1 MRNWLGISRL
11 FLKRNSS
18 TILTCVGTVGVV
30 TTSVM
35 AVKATPKA
43 MKLLQKAKN
52 EKGEELTKFEKVTV
66 AGPAYIPA
74 TVMGVSTIACIVGAN
89 SLNKHQQASMASAY
103 ALLNTSYKE
112 YKAKVADIH
121 GEEKEEEIRNE
132 IAKDHY
138 DGQGVTNSKNV
149 LFYDEFSQRYFESTI
164 EKVQKA
170 EYYINRDMAMRDYA
184 YLNEFYEWLG
194 IDTIESGWKLGWS
207 IGCCLDLYWQNW
219 IDFDHSKVTL
229 DDGTECIK
237 ILMFQE
243 PIPDFEDYW

>member
-1 MRNWLGISRL
+1 MRNWLGSSKL
-11 FLKRNSS
+11 YLKRNSS

-30 TTSVM
+30 ATSFM

-43 MKLLQKAKN
+43 MKLLQKAEE
-52 EKGEELTKFEKVTV
+52 EKGEELTKFEKVKV

-74 TVMGVSTIACIVGAN
+74 TIMGVSTIACIAGAN
-89 SLNKHQQASMASAY
+89 VMNKRQQASMASAY
-103 ALLNTSYKE
+103 ALLNNSYKE
-112 YKAKVADIH
+112 YKAKVAAMY
-121 GEEKEEEIRNE
+121 GEEKEEEIREE

-138 DGQGVTNSKNV
+138 DGKGVTNSNNV

-170 EYYINRDMAMRDYA
+170 EYYLNRDMAMRDYA